1 MNLIMGHL
9 RPISGGVVV
18 NSGLRIGHFTQH
30 HSERFDLSLSAI
42 ENMLNIFNS
51 AEDQVMRSFL
61 GRFQIQ
67 GADAL
72 KPMRY
77 LSGGMATKTD
87 GWSWIPLSQYSNLSN
102 ELVCCS
108 FFLQGKRAELVSLSW
123 PTNALICSLLTK
135 GPTTF
140 PWTPWMPLF
149 RRSRNLKVR
158 ESVLNFVVY
167 RYHILP
173 KIYRLLLSISYITF
187 WFRRSHGCESRPV
200 FRQRHV

>member
-1 MNLIMGHL
+1 MSNLIVSPVYNFHLLLSKGKTTLLNLIMGHH
-9 RPISGGVVV
+9 RPISGSVTV

-77 LSGGMATKTD
+77 LSGGRNRKW
-87 GWSWIPLSQYSNLSN
+87 GKNCSEFLLVLPKLSLYSSFQSITVYFTGQKSRVSFAVLAYQRPHLLIIDEGSNHLSMDA
-102 ELVCCS
+102 VD
-108 FFLQGKRAELVSLSW
+108 
-123 PTNALICSLLTK
+123 ALIDAIRDFK
-135 GPTTF
+135 GKEN
-140 PWTPWMPLF
+140 L
-149 RRSRNLKVR
+149 RNIFNHRAL
-158 ESVLNFVVY
+158 
-167 RYHILP
+167 
-173 KIYRLLLSISYITF
+173 RLLFISHF
-187 WFRRSHGCESRPV
+187 AV
-200 FRQRHV
+200 